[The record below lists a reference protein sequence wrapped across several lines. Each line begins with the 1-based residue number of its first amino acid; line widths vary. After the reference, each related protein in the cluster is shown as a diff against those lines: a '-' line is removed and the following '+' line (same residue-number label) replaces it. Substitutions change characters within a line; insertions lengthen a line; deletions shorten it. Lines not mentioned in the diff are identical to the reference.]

1 MKVVLGLLILKQ
13 LLGANKHW
21 LKTLISLFFYL
32 LALYQFFFFL
42 VQVRAV
48 MVSFRLK
55 MYIIIYVDFEKS

>member
-13 LLGANKHW
+13 LLGANKQ
-21 LKTLISLFFYL
+21 LVENPKFSIFYL
-32 LALYQFFFFL
+32 LALYHFFL
-42 VQVRAV
+42 VQVRAL